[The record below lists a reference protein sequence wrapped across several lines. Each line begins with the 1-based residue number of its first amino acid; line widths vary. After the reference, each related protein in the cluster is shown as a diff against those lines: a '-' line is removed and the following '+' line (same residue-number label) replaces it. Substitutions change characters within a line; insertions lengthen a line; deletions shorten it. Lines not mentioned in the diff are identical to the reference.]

1 MVLFELAGSG
11 NFGSDRCTPP
21 EDDKPSTFHVAPK
34 AAEGTEECGIAVPG
48 PDSDGK
54 GLAED
59 CGIDC
64 CTPPE
69 DDKPSNFHVA
79 PKAAEGYEDCGS
91 DGKGLAEDCG
101 IAVRGPGSEGKSG
114 KDELAVIL
122 GGVHAAEEVF
132 GFLVG
137 VPSSSGGRLIC
148 VPSSGSGRVAVTG
161 SVQPGKGLC
170 LPPCP
175 RGKGLPAAGSL
186 PPTAGASLRIA
197 RCRRLPA
204 WVRARAG
211 RFVCTKRC
219 NGVRGAGGVGGR
231 SAST

>member
-11 NFGSDRCTPP
+11 NFGSNR
-21 EDDKPSTFHVAPK
+21 
-34 AAEGTEECGIAVPG
+34 
-48 PDSDGK
+48 
-54 GLAED
+54 
-59 CGIDC
+59 

-101 IAVRGPGSEGKSG
+101 IAVRGPGSEGKFG
-114 KDELAVIL
+114 KDELAMIL

-137 VPSSSGGRLIC
+137 VPSSSSGRLIG
-148 VPSSGSGRVAVTG
+148 VPNSGSGRVAVTG
-161 SVQPGKGLC
+161 SVQPGKGPC

-197 RCRRLPA
+197 LQKAASMGARAPGGLSALSVAMVCVVLVVSVGGVLVLSRLP
-204 WVRARAG
+204 
-211 RFVCTKRC
+211 RF
-219 NGVRGAGGVGGR
+219 GLRGAG
-231 SAST
+231 